1 MIVEEIDFGNQ
12 ISGRIVYK
20 KNTHIFFNEIF
31 LPEEYRCL
39 IVSPNNQEGF
49 YLTSMRSKDQA
60 RDYLLQLQ
68 NSKTKW
74 LHF

>member
-1 MIVEEIDFGNQ
+1 
-12 ISGRIVYK
+12 
-20 KNTHIFFNEIF
+20 
-31 LPEEYRCL
+31 
-39 IVSPNNQEGF
+39 
-49 YLTSMRSKDQA
+49 MRSKDQA